1 MVGVR
6 WILQLFTDRLSTTP
20 ALPLVP
26 VGTTSGTLDLLWPVA
41 LVLAL
46 LAGAVWGLRRIGSRR
61 ALVVLGAVWLLL
73 GLAGSAAMVQRYLN
87 SQGLFLQPGAALSAA
102 PPPVVATVVTSQS
115 KMPNLHSLG
124 GTELVLQVQGLPIP
138 QRLLID
144 DPQAAP
150 LKTGDTLALQ
160 LAPGRFSGLFVTGWQ
175 MPALAGA
182 ASASSH

>member
-1 MVGVR
+1 
-6 WILQLFTDRLSTTP
+6 
-20 ALPLVP
+20 
-26 VGTTSGTLDLLWPVA
+26 
-41 LVLAL
+41 
-46 LAGAVWGLRRIGSRR
+46 
-61 ALVVLGAVWLLL
+61 
-73 GLAGSAAMVQRYLN
+73 
-87 SQGLFLQPGAALSAA
+87 
-102 PPPVVATVVTSQS
+102 VATVVTSQS

-124 GTELVLQVQGLPIP
+124 GTELVLQVPGLPIP

-150 LKTGDTLALQ
+150 LKTGDRLALQ

>member
-1 MVGVR
+1 
-6 WILQLFTDRLSTTP
+6 
-20 ALPLVP
+20 
-26 VGTTSGTLDLLWPVA
+26 
-41 LVLAL
+41 
-46 LAGAVWGLRRIGSRR
+46 
-61 ALVVLGAVWLLL
+61 
-73 GLAGSAAMVQRYLN
+73 VQRYLN

-124 GTELVLQVQGLPIP
+124 GTELVLQVPGLPIP

-150 LKTGDTLALQ
+150 LKTGDRLALQ

-182 ASASSH
+182 ASVPVSAAPQAASQPASAPSH